1 MIHEFIS
8 ARLGGYW
15 FVFSNFAY
23 YRNNWGKKSGQGCPI
38 FFLASGNMPW
48 WLLGI
53 SMVATTFSTDTPN
66 LVTDLVRQKGVSG
79 NWVWWSFL
87 LTGMLTVFIY
97 AKLWH
102 RSGVLTDVE
111 FYEIRYGGKP
121 AAFLRG
127 FRALYLGLI
136 FNVLV
141 MGSVSLAAIK
151 FGEIILGWPG
161 WLTLSIACSITL
173 LYSTLGGLR
182 AIIITDFFQFVL
194 AMIGSVW
201 ACFYILNL
209 DQIGGISSLIDHPF
223 VQNKIA
229 LTPDFSDPDIWVPI
243 LFVPLAVQW
252 WASYYPG
259 SEPGGGG
266 YIAQRMLSAKDEVNA
281 IGASFLFNI
290 AHYAIRPWPWILIA
304 LSSLIIFP
312 ELGDIKNEF
321 PDISESKIGH
331 DIAYP
336 AMLTLLPSGLLG
348 LVAASLIAAFMSTMS
363 TQVNL
368 GASYLVNDFYH
379 RFIHPNASEKNLVL
393 VARVFTI
400 ISILLGAATGLILT
414 NAEQAFSL
422 LLLLGSGTGLIYIL
436 RWFWWRISAYTEI
449 IAMFSSLIIA
459 SYLNFFNHSLLP
471 WEKIVIG
478 AFVTTILWVSATFF
492 TPPEAEE
499 TLRSFVE
506 KVKPGGPGW
515 GGYSGSEHGDG
526 WSLPKSIL
534 LMTLG
539 SILVYSLLLGFG
551 NLIYSKIPI
560 GTTLIAIGL
569 FSGWGIYKLWK

>member
-1 MIHEFIS
+1 MSLSQLDWAVIGSYFLIS
-8 ARLGGYW
+8 LTIGIIGAKKAGKDAR
-15 FVFSNFAY
+15 S
-23 YRNNWGKKSGQGCPI
+23 

-161 WLTLSIACSITL
+161 WVTLSIACSITL

-209 DQIGGISSLIDHPF
+209 DQIGGISSLIEHPI
-223 VQNKIA
+223 VQKKIA
-229 LTPDFSDPDIWVPI
+229 LMPDFSDPDIWVPI

-312 ELGDIKNEF
+312 ELSDIKNEF

-379 RFIHPNASEKNLVL
+379 RFIQPNASEKKLVL
-393 VARVFTI
+393 VGRVFTI
-400 ISILLGAATGLILT
+400 ISILLGAATGLTLT

-459 SYLNFFNHSLLP
+459 SYLNFFNHSLLS

-478 AFVTTILWVSATFF
+478 AFVTTIVWVSATFF
-492 TPPEAEE
+492 TPPETEE
-499 TLRSFVE
+499 TLRSFIK

-515 GGYSGSEHGDG
+515 GVYSGSENDDG

-539 SILVYSLLLGFG
+539 SILVYSFLLGLG
-551 NLIYSKIPI
+551 NLIYAKFTI
-560 GTTLIAIGL
+560 GTILIAISL

>member
-1 MIHEFIS
+1 
-8 ARLGGYW
+8 
-15 FVFSNFAY
+15 
-23 YRNNWGKKSGQGCPI
+23 
-38 FFLASGNMPW
+38 
-48 WLLGI
+48 
-53 SMVATTFSTDTPN
+53 
-66 LVTDLVRQKGVSG
+66 
-79 NWVWWSFL
+79 
-87 LTGMLTVFIY
+87 
-97 AKLWH
+97 
-102 RSGVLTDVE
+102 
-111 FYEIRYGGKP
+111 
-121 AAFLRG
+121 
-127 FRALYLGLI
+127 
-136 FNVLV
+136 

-161 WLTLSIACSITL
+161 WVTLSIACSITL

-209 DQIGGISSLIDHPF
+209 DQIGGISSLIEHPI

-229 LTPDFSDPDIWVPI
+229 LMPDFSDPDIWVPI

-259 SEPGGGG
+259 SEPGRGG

-336 AMLTLLPSGLLG
+336 AMLTLLPHGLLG

-379 RFIHPNASEKNLVL
+379 RFIQPNASEKKLVL
-393 VARVFTI
+393 VGRVFTI
-400 ISILLGAATGLILT
+400 ISILLGAATGLTLT

-459 SYLNFFNHSLLP
+459 SYLNFFNHSLLS

-478 AFVTTILWVSATFF
+478 AFVTTIVWVSATFF
-492 TPPEAEE
+492 TPPETEE
-499 TLRSFVE
+499 TLRSFIK

-515 GGYSGSEHGDG
+515 GVYSGSENDDG

-539 SILVYSLLLGFG
+539 SILVYSFLLGLG
-551 NLIYSKIPI
+551 NLIYAKFTF
-560 GTTLIAIGL
+560 GTILIAISL
-569 FSGWGIYKLWK
+569 FSGWGTYKLWK

>member
-1 MIHEFIS
+1 MSLSQLDWAVIVSYFLIS
-8 ARLGGYW
+8 LTIGIIGAKKAGKDAR
-15 FVFSNFAY
+15 S
-23 YRNNWGKKSGQGCPI
+23 

-161 WLTLSIACSITL
+161 WVTLSIACSITL

-209 DQIGGISSLIDHPF
+209 DQIGGISSLIEHPI

-229 LTPDFSDPDIWVPI
+229 LMPDFSDPDIWVPI

-312 ELGDIKNEF
+312 ELSDIKNEF

-379 RFIHPNASEKNLVL
+379 RFIQPNASEKKLVL
-393 VARVFTI
+393 VGRVFTI
-400 ISILLGAATGLILT
+400 ISIFLGAATGLTLT

-459 SYLNFFNHSLLP
+459 SYLNFFNHTLLS

-478 AFVTTILWVSATFF
+478 AFVTTIVWVSATFF
-492 TPPEAEE
+492 TPPETEE
-499 TLRSFVE
+499 TLRSFIK

-515 GGYSGSEHGDG
+515 GVYSGSENDDG

-539 SILVYSLLLGFG
+539 SILVYSFLLSLG
-551 NLIYSKIPI
+551 NLIYAKFTI
-560 GTTLIAIGL
+560 GTILIAISL